1 MKNDAIIARDIA
13 KSQLEEQEKEV
24 YAERRKRELEL
35 HKVRKEA
42 EEKKM
47 LQERYQ
53 YRIVSIPHFAS
64 CVILGTLCGIPAFSK
79 KTTGSSCIMGIKG
92 FFGS

>member
-13 KSQLEEQEKEV
+13 KSQLEDQEKEV

-42 EEKKM
+42 DEKKM

-53 YRIVSIPHFAS
+53 YRIVSPAYLWS
-64 CVILGTLCGIPAFSK
+64 CDLLTHDQLDNFLK
-79 KTTGSSCIMGIKG
+79 K
-92 FFGS
+92 

>member
-13 KSQLEEQEKEV
+13 KSQLEDQEKEV

-35 HKVRKEA
+35 HKVCKEA
-42 EEKKM
+42 DEKKM

-53 YRIVSIPHFAS
+53 YRIVS
-64 CVILGTLCGIPAFSK
+64 
-79 KTTGSSCIMGIKG
+79 TG
-92 FFGS
+92 